1 MPTEASVYEQHL
13 ANIIGTLE
21 RRVMALEN
29 SSNLT
34 PEDEIELT
42 ALDFLLEQLDGLDDY
57 GSGD

>member
-1 MPTEASVYEQHL
+1 
-13 ANIIGTLE
+13 
-21 RRVMALEN
+21 MALEN